1 MGWTVPSVSERPL
14 TLFGTRHRDVLPRR
28 VCAEG
33 PLASLG
39 ATKKERARGDKKR
52 GLGAIK
58 RRRLGRQKVA
68 FGAIKGALRD
78 LIVILF

>member
-33 PLASLG
+33 PP
-39 ATKKERARGDKKR
+39 RFARGDKKKEGSGRQKR

-58 RRRLGRQKVA
+58 RRRSGRQKVA
-68 FGAIKGALRD
+68 FGTIKGALRD